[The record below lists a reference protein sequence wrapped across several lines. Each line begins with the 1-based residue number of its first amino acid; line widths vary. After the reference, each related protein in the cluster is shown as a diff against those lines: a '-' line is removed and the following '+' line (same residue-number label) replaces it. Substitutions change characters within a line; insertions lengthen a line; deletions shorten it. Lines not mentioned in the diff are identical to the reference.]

1 MISPGWYAVETKS
14 NQEFTVDR
22 ILRVKG
28 YEVLLPSYETHS
40 TGRALKRA
48 LFPGYLFCR
57 IGANTSAN
65 VVTSPGVRRLVG
77 FGGKYLPVDLVE
89 IASLRVVVESSV
101 LRTPALYIPGGCRVR
116 ISSGP
121 LAGACGV
128 MEEGSYSRKFAVSI
142 ALLQRS
148 VLVQLDDTTD
158 VTLLEDRSRIAG
170 PLEERVA
177 MALCRQ

>member
-65 VVTSPGVRRLVG
+65 VVTSPGVRRLDRYAKRNGDFV
-77 FGGKYLPVDLVE
+77 PVTHAA
-89 IASLRVVVESSV
+89 ILRP
-101 LRTPALYIPGGCRVR
+101 TAVR
-116 ISSGP
+116 S
-121 LAGACGV
+121 
-128 MEEGSYSRKFAVSI
+128 
-142 ALLQRS
+142 
-148 VLVQLDDTTD
+148 
-158 VTLLEDRSRIAG
+158 
-170 PLEERVA
+170 
-177 MALCRQ
+177 